1 MLGPL
6 PAWGERPGDTAEGSQ
21 ALWPPH
27 WDISDESGD
36 AAAGSSR
43 ALGPALPF
51 SCPRSGSLRSGAA
64 ALVLPPPMG
73 SERATGDIGLRF
85 DAASMSVDLLLLPP
99 AHCSLVAF
107 LSHSS
112 GPWVPRLKPWTW
124 EGVPSPP
131 LSHGNDPF
139 PSG

>member
-64 ALVLPPPMG
+64 ALVLPPPVG
-73 SERATGDIGLRF
+73 SERATGGIGLRF
-85 DAASMSVDLLLLPP
+85 GGSQYVSGPAAAAACSLLPGRLSEP
-99 AHCSLVAF
+99 LVRP
-107 LSHSS
+107 L
-112 GPWVPRLKPWTW
+112 VPRAEALDLGRGTF
-124 EGVPSPP
+124 PSPVP
-131 LSHGNDPF
+131 WQ
-139 PSG
+139 